1 MKAVFIWLLFSESCF
16 LVSALLMAKRYAKN
30 ADSMRRQRDYW
41 KAMVQRRFDI
51 IPPLDPPVTK
61 DGEL

>member
-1 MKAVFIWLLFSESCF
+1 MKAALIWLLFSESCF
-16 LVSALLMAKRYAKN
+16 LVSALLMAKRHAKN

-41 KAMVQRRFDI
+41 KAMVQRRFDV
-51 IPPLDPPVTK
+51 PVLDSPVTK